1 MLARSVADLR
11 QSLPVLRRLSKQ
23 RNLPCRPEPTS
34 QAQRAREQLWGDLV
48 APEGRGE
55 ERKVYLDIGWDRIR
69 ESSAG
74 RTRLCLVIRKSR
86 GAGKV

>member
-1 MLARSVADLR
+1 MS
-11 QSLPVLRRLSKQ
+11 SGRLSKQ
-23 RNLPCRPEPTS
+23 RKCPCWPEPTV
-34 QAQRAREQLWGDLV
+34 QAQHAREQLWGDLV

-74 RTRLCLVIRKSR
+74 RSLLCLVTRKSR

>member
-1 MLARSVADLR
+1 MAELT
-11 QSLPVLRRLSKQ
+11 QGLPVLRQAIKAQ
-23 RNLPCRPEPTS
+23 ELPLPAEPTA
-34 QAQRAREQLWGDLV
+34 QAQHAREQLWGDLV

-55 ERKVYLDIGWDRIR
+55 EREMYLDEGWDGIR

-74 RTRLCLVIRKSR
+74 WNHHFRATRKSR

>member
-1 MLARSVADLR
+1 M
-11 QSLPVLRRLSKQ
+11 
-23 RNLPCRPEPTS
+23 
-34 QAQRAREQLWGDLV
+34 

-74 RTRLCLVIRKSR
+74 RSLLCLVTRKSR